1 MANIH
6 LMALSHLLCLIKDSH
21 FLLCWPYNLQIKSM
35 GHMMWMLKPR
45 ELFMLLV
52 HKVKDTSLLPSLSS
66 VARGLSSFFISIVE
80 AEKNTDFFFVKG
92 NYLDVFQGNK
102 LSNYALIVTNRN
114 SFLCCILFSVSPI
127 SARLLLTLLQCL
139 SSFPQTSHNRLDQGA
154 RWINATYYSLGKGQ
168 RTVISLFWSYFLCK
182 KMNWYCIHWTVS
194 FLLFK
199 LF

>member
-1 MANIH
+1 
-6 LMALSHLLCLIKDSH
+6 
-21 FLLCWPYNLQIKSM
+21 
-35 GHMMWMLKPR
+35 
-45 ELFMLLV
+45 MLLV

-154 RWINATYYSLGKGQ
+154 R
-168 RTVISLFWSYFLCK
+168 
-182 KMNWYCIHWTVS
+182 
-194 FLLFK
+194 
-199 LF
+199 